1 MRRKHALITT
11 AITLTLAAMPLA
23 AANAADASDKIDIT
37 TWDQAKLYEGWT
49 AEQLFDT
56 EVRGVS
62 KEDIGEIENI
72 VVNADGKATKIIV
85 EAGGVFDIGDTH
97 FAVPWTQVQFGPN
110 MEWVQIPVDEDNVD
124 NFSLFD
130 DDEVTTGP
138 RAWKASELINDY
150 VTLQGGERYG
160 MVDDLVFSKEGQLEA
175 IVVYPD
181 VGYGV
186 GVGRP
191 YAYPFYGYG
200 RGFQPGASTYELPYT
215 MDEVSELGPFDYKVF
230 DGTPQVFE
238 GSPPST
244 GNRSSDQQG

>member
-11 AITLTLAAMPLA
+11 AITLTLAAAPLA
-23 AANAADASDKIDIT
+23 AANAAGDKIDIT
-37 TWDQAKLYEGWT
+37 TWDQAKLYDGWT

-56 EVRGVS
+56 EVRGSS

-97 FAVPWTQVQFGPN
+97 FAVPWDQVEFGPDLA
-110 MEWVQIPVDEDNVD
+110 WVQIPVDEDNVD
-124 NFSLFD
+124 DFSLFD

-138 RAWKASELINDY
+138 RAWKASELIDDY
-150 VTLQGGERYG
+150 VTLQGVARYG
-160 MVDDLVFSKEGQLEA
+160 MVNDLIFSQDGQLEA
-175 IVVYPD
+175 VVVYPD

-191 YAYPFYGYG
+191 YAYPFYGYDY
-200 RGFQPGASTYELPYT
+200 GFDPGLDTYDLPYT
-215 MDEVSELGPFDYKVF
+215 MNEINELGPFDYHALQSSAFGAEK
-230 DGTPQVFE
+230 TP
-238 GSPPST
+238 SA
-244 GNRSSDQQG
+244 DQQG

>member
-1 MRRKHALITT
+1 MQRKHALITT
-11 AITLTLAAMPLA
+11 AITLTLAAAPLGA
-23 AANAADASDKIDIT
+23 ASAASDKIDIT

-56 EVRGVS
+56 EVRGAS
-62 KEDIGEIENI
+62 QEDIGEIENI
-72 VVNADGKATKIIV
+72 VVNADGQATKVII

-97 FAVPWTQVQFGPN
+97 FAVPWDQVEFGPDLD
-110 MEWVQIPVDEDNVD
+110 WVQVPVDEDTVD
-124 NFSLFD
+124 EFSLFD

-160 MVDDLVFSKEGQLEA
+160 MVDDLVFSQDGQLEA
-175 IVVYPD
+175 VIVYPD

-191 YAYPFYGYG
+191 YAYPFYGYE
-200 RGFQPGASTYELPYT
+200 RGFEPGAGTYDLPYAAN
-215 MDEVSELGPFDYKVF
+215 EINELGPFDYKLF
-230 DGTPQVFE
+230 QGSAMGTETPA
-238 GSPPST
+238 SA
-244 GNRSSDQQG
+244 DQQG